1 MCSLKK
7 LITLLFFLL
16 FLFHKEENRNLCESE
31 DDKAECI
38 KEIEEAKASPVAEEN
53 PGE

>member
-1 MCSLKK
+1 M
-7 LITLLFFLL
+7 
-16 FLFHKEENRNLCESE
+16 CESE

-53 PGE
+53 PGEKISNLFSLKYQ